1 MHMDLSNISTNSL
14 LLFQSMCVVVLAAY
28 MITRSRYFAAVT
40 SGDGSWTDRA
50 VLTLFFGLLSIYGSI
65 MGIGFSGAILNIR
78 DLGPI
83 VGGLTCGP
91 LVGLCAGIIGAVI
104 RLSEGGFTAV
114 PCSIAAFLS
123 GLLGGLIYLWKG
135 KFPGIAIS
143 AVFAGLMELFHMVLT
158 LALAKPYPQALEVVE
173 DAIGPMFFA
182 NVLGVLLFTYIVSN
196 FLKEIATKA
205 ERDPYL
211 IELERKKAELALA
224 ADIQKSF
231 LPHNLPSIPGFDLAA
246 ISLPALEVGGDF
258 YDFILGSKGNIGLVI
273 ADVAGKGIPAA
284 LFMALSKTI
293 VRTDAL
299 THEDVVEVLKDSNEI
314 IASEAS
320 SGMFVTLFLG
330 ILNQNTGNMVYANA
344 GHHPP
349 LILRFKDKRF
359 DALRVM
365 GIALGIMEGS
375 KYTQGQ
381 TILEGGDLLVMYTDG
396 IVEAVNPQ
404 GEYFGLERLKSIIS
418 GSSDLPPEA
427 ILKKIVD
434 GVFSFSG
441 SQPQSDDITALVVKS
456 K

>member
-1 MHMDLSNISTNSL
+1 MDISTISTNSL

-28 MITRSRYFAAVT
+28 LITRSRYFAAIIN
-40 SGDGSWTDRA
+40 GEASWKDQA
-50 VLTLFFGLLSIYGSI
+50 ILTLSFGLLSIYGSI
-65 MGIGFSGAILNIR
+65 MGVGVSGAILNIR

-91 LVGLCAGIIGAVI
+91 IVGLGAGVIGALF
-104 RLSEGGFTAV
+104 RLSEGGFTAD

-123 GLLGGLIYLWKG
+123 GLLGGLIYLWRG
-135 KFPGIAIS
+135 KFPGIALS
-143 AVFAGLMELFHMVLT
+143 AVFAGLMELFHMLLT
-158 LALAKPYPQALEVVE
+158 LALARPYSQAVDVVE
-173 DAIGPMFFA
+173 AAVGPMVFA

-205 ERDPYL
+205 ERDKYL

-231 LPHNLPSIPGFDLAA
+231 LPHNLPSVPGFDLAA

-258 YDFILGSKGNIGLVI
+258 YDFIIGSKGNLGLAI

-299 THEDVVEVLKDSNEI
+299 NHEDVAEVLKDSNEI
-314 IASEAS
+314 IASESS

-330 ILNQNTGNMVYANA
+330 ILNQNTGSMAYANA

-349 LILRFKDKRF
+349 LILRSKDKKF
-359 DALRVM
+359 DALKVT

-375 KYTQGQ
+375 KYTKGQ
-381 TILEGGDLLVMYTDG
+381 TALEPGDILVMYTDG

-404 GEYFGLERLKSIIS
+404 GEYFGLDRLKSIIA
-418 GSSDLPPEA
+418 GSPDLLPEA
-427 ILKKIVD
+427 MLKKIVD

-441 SQPQSDDITALVVKS
+441 SQPQFDDITALVVKA